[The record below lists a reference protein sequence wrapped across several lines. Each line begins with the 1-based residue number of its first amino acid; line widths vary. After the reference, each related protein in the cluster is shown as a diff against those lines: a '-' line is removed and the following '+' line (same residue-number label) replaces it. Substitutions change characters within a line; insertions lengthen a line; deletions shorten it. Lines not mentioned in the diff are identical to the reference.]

1 MTLYAIEQPAPAR
14 PLGWAPFG
22 LGFRPLF
29 LGAGLHAVLLMSLWL
44 LTLAG
49 QYAPPAAYA
58 APLWHAHEMLFGFA
72 GAVIAGFLLTA
83 VQNWTSIPMTRGAP
97 LAALFALWLAG
108 RLGFLLP
115 GVPPAL
121 TAVVDL
127 VFLPLVGV
135 LVARPILKTTQLR
148 NAPFPFMLLGLTAA
162 NALMHAEFAGLAQHT
177 AHAGLVLGLMLVVL
191 MMVAMGGRVI
201 PYFTDN
207 RVQSRARRWTPV
219 EWLAPLSTLAVAS
232 VWLMAPEGV
241 PLAATAAAAALVNGL
256 RLAGWQNRRL
266 WAVPLL
272 WVLQLGYGWIVAG
285 FALLAFAAVGVLPQT
300 LAVHAFTVGA
310 MGGLILGMMARVSLG
325 HTGRRLEAATVM
337 AWAFA
342 VLNLSALVRV
352 GLPLVAPDATPLAW
366 QLSGG
371 LWIAAYLVFVVV
383 YTPVLLRARVDG
395 KPG

>member
-1 MTLYAIEQPAPAR
+1 MTLSPPGQAAPAGT
-14 PLGWAPFG
+14 PGWAPFG

-29 LGAGLHAVLLMSLWL
+29 LAAGVHAVLLMGLWL
-44 LTLAG
+44 LALG
-49 QYAPPAAYA
+49 GHYAPPAAYA
-58 APLWHAHEMLFGFA
+58 GALWHAHEMLFGFA

-83 VQNWTSIPMTRGAP
+83 VQNWTSVPMTRGAP

-121 TAVVDL
+121 TAVIDL
-127 VFLPLVGV
+127 AFLPLAGG
-135 LVARPILKTTQLR
+135 LVARPILKVGQLR
-148 NAPFPFMLLGLTAA
+148 NAPFPLILLGLTGA
-162 NALMHAEFAGLAQHT
+162 NALTHAEFSGFTQHT
-177 AHAGLVLGLMLVVL
+177 AHAGLGFGLMLVVL

-207 RVQSRARRWTPV
+207 RVQSRARRWTLV
-219 EWLAPLSTLAVAS
+219 EWLAPLSTLAVAV
-232 VWLMAPEGV
+232 VWLIVQQGAL
-241 PLAATAAAAALVNGL
+241 LAATAAVAALANGL
-256 RLAGWQNRRL
+256 RLAGWQDRRL

-272 WVLQLGYGWIVAG
+272 WVLHLGYGWIVAG
-285 FALLAFAAVGVLPQT
+285 FALLAWSALGVLPQS

-325 HTGRRLEAATVM
+325 HTGRRLEAAPVM

-342 VLNLSALVRV
+342 VLNLAALVRV
-352 GLPLVAPDATPLAW
+352 GLPLAAPAATPLAW

>member
-1 MTLYAIEQPAPAR
+1 MALYSIDQPVRAT

-22 LGFRPLF
+22 LGFRPF
-29 LGAGLHAVLLMSLWL
+29 FHGAGAFAVLLMALWL
-44 LTLAG
+44 ATLG
-49 QYAPPAAYA
+49 GFYAPPTADAT
-58 APLWHAHEMLFGFA
+58 LWHAHEMLFGFA

-83 VQNWTSIPMTRGAP
+83 VQNWTGVPMTRGLP
-97 LAALFALWLAG
+97 LAVLFGVWLAA
-108 RLGFLLP
+108 RVAFLLP
-115 GVPPAL
+115 GAQPLLVAGI
-121 TAVVDL
+121 DL
-127 VFLPLVGV
+127 AFLPIVGV
-135 LVARPILKTTQLR
+135 LVMRPIVKVGQQR
-148 NAPFPFMLLGLTAA
+148 NAPFPLMLLGLTVA
-162 NALMHAEFAGLAQHT
+162 NALTHAEFAGLAQHT

-207 RVQSRARRWTPV
+207 RVQGRARRWTVV
-219 EWLAPLSTLAVAS
+219 EWLAPLSVLAVGA
-232 VWLMAPEGV
+232 VWLTMQEGAV
-241 PLAATAAAAALVNGL
+241 LATAAAVAALANGV

-266 WAVPLL
+266 WTVPLL
-272 WVLQLGYGWIVAG
+272 WVLHLGYGWIVAG
-285 FALLAFAAVGVLPQT
+285 FALLALSALAVLPQS

-325 HTGRRLEAATVM
+325 HTGRRLEASAVM

-342 VLNLSALVRV
+342 TLNLAALVRV
-352 GLPLVAPDATPLAW
+352 GLPLAAPAAAPLAW

-371 LWIAAYLVFVVV
+371 LWVVAYLVFAVV

>member
-1 MTLYAIEQPAPAR
+1 MALYSLDPPVTAG

-22 LGFRPLF
+22 LGFRPFF
-29 LGAGLHAVLLMSLWL
+29 LGAGALAVLLMALWL
-44 LTLAG
+44 AALG
-49 QYAPPAAYA
+49 GHFAPPVADAT
-58 APLWHAHEMLFGFA
+58 LWHAHEMLFGFA

-83 VQNWTSIPMTRGAP
+83 VQNWTGVPMTRGLP
-97 LAALFALWLAG
+97 LAALFALWLAA
-108 RLGFLLP
+108 RVAFLLP
-115 GVPPAL
+115 GAPPLLVAGI
-121 TAVVDL
+121 DL
-127 VFLPLVGV
+127 AFLPIVGV
-135 LVARPILKTTQLR
+135 LVMRPIVKVGQQR
-148 NAPFPFMLLGLTAA
+148 NAPFPLMLLGMTVA
-162 NALMHAEFAGLAQHT
+162 NALTHAEFAGLAQHT

-207 RVQSRARRWTPV
+207 RVQSHARRWTAV
-219 EWLAPLSTLAVAS
+219 EWLAPLSTLAVMIAWM
-232 VWLMAPEGV
+232 VQRDGV
-241 PLAATAAAAALVNGL
+241 LLAGAAAVAALANGV

-272 WVLQLGYGWIVAG
+272 WVLHLGYGWIVAG
-285 FALLAFAAVGVLPQT
+285 FALLAVSALDVLPQS

-325 HTGRRLEAATVM
+325 HTGRRLEASPVM

-342 VLNLSALVRV
+342 GLNLAALVRV
-352 GLPLVAPDATPLAW
+352 WLPLVAPAATPLAW